1 MALDALF
8 LSHLVLELSQA
19 LCGAKI
25 DKIQQPER
33 DELVLQLRTNAG
45 GRMLLISAGNS
56 PRIHLTE
63 QKLENPKTPPMFCML
78 LRKHL
83 QGGTILSVSQPGL
96 ERAVDLTV
104 AVNNEFGERVKRTLT
119 LELIGRYTNL
129 ILRDENDRIL
139 DCLKRVD
146 LTQSNQRGVLPGLLY
161 RLPEQP
167 KKYSPKEIRRAELFS
182 MMQEDLPADRFLV
195 QTVLGVSPLI
205 AREIVYRACGD
216 SGKLLLAMS
225 DVEKEKVSSV
235 AVDVFAL
242 EQATPMLYSEN
253 GMPKEFSFLPLT
265 QYQGFCEEEVC
276 TSLSN
281 LLDRFYGEKS
291 AKERML
297 RKSAVL
303 RKQVETALARTVRK
317 IGIQKEEVIKANDR
331 EGIREEAELI
341 TANLYQ
347 IPKGAARVTVVDYF
361 KEDAPEREIV
371 LDRTKTPQE
380 YAAKLFHQYQRMK
393 NASVALALQIE
404 QGEAEVSYLE
414 SVLCSLLEAESERD
428 LQEIREELGETGYV
442 RIPKSEKKTKVRA
455 LEPWEYRTSDGISI
469 YVGRNN
475 RQNDLLT
482 MKTAQKGD
490 IWFHTQRIP
499 GAHVILA
506 CGGETPSNAAL
517 TEAAMIAAYHS
528 NARNSAQVPVDY
540 TAVRNVKKPPG
551 ARPGMVNYFRYETAF
566 VTPDEALIRA
576 LRVQ

>member
-317 IGIQKEEVIKANDR
+317 IGIQKEEAIKANDR

-393 NASVALALQIE
+393 NASAALALQIE

>member
-8 LSHLVLELSQA
+8 LSHLVLELNGA
-19 LCGAKI
+19 LTGAKI

-33 DELVLQLRTNAG
+33 DELMLQLRTNAG
-45 GRMLLISAGNS
+45 GRMLLLSAGNY

-63 QKLENPKTPPMFCML
+63 RKLENPKTPPMFCML

-96 ERAVDLTV
+96 ERAVDLLV
-104 AVNNEFGERVKRTLT
+104 SVKNEFGERVNRTLT

-129 ILRDENDRIL
+129 ILRDENERIV

-146 LTQSNQRGVLPGLLY
+146 LTQSNQRGVLPGLVY
-161 RLPEQP
+161 RLPDQP
-167 KKYSPKEIRRAELFS
+167 QKRAPKEMRRAELFEL
-182 MMQEDLPADRFLV
+182 MQEDLPADRFLV

-216 SGKLLLAMS
+216 SGKLLLAMP
-225 DVEKEKVSSV
+225 DAEKEKVASAAV
-235 AVDVFAL
+235 ALFA
-242 EQATPMLYSEN
+242 EECATPMLYSEN
-253 GMPKEFSFLPLT
+253 GMPKEFSFTPLT
-265 QYQGFCEEEVC
+265 QYQTHYEETRC
-276 TSLSN
+276 ASLSQ

-303 RKQVETALARTVRK
+303 RKQVETALSRTVRK
-317 IGIQKEEVIKANDR
+317 IGIQKEEAARADLR
-331 EGIREEAELI
+331 ESIREEAELI

-347 IPKGAARVTVVDYF
+347 IPKGAARVTVLDYF
-361 KEDAPEREIV
+361 QDGAPEREIV

-393 NASVALALQIE
+393 NASAALALQIE
-404 QGEAEVSYLE
+404 QGEAEVVYLE
-414 SVLCSLLEAESERD
+414 SVLQSLIAAECEQD
-428 LQEIREELGETGYV
+428 LQEIREELGETGYL
-442 RIPKSEKKTKVRA
+442 RLPKNERKSKARA
-455 LEPWEYRTSDGISI
+455 LEPWEYRTSDGIPV

-482 MKTAQKGD
+482 MKTAHKGD
-490 IWFHTQRIP
+490 IWLHTQRIP

-506 CGGETPSNAAL
+506 CGGETPTNAAL
-517 TEAAMIAAYHS
+517 TEAAIIAAYHS
-528 NARNSAQVPVDY
+528 NAQNSAQVPVDY

-566 VTPDEALIRA
+566 VTPDEALVRK
-576 LRVQ
+576 LRV